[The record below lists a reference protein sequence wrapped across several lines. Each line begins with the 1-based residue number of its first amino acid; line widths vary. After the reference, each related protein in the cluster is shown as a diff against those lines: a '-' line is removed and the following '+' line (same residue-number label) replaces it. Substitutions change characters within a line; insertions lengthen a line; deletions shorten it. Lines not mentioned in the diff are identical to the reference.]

1 MTGINVSFVSVS
13 LIRFISLFLLGL
25 VGESFGAN
33 FIIYGNFQ
41 SHISLETT
49 VENPMSPYEDPSKR
63 NKIQQPTPNSYAS
76 PGMSIPVGSDY
87 ECPDNGSPQQN
98 SDENKLNNNFQYD
111 YATREETSLLPLN
124 GDVKEN
130 SRTSSLRQTRDANAD
145 SNPVYYTLEEDKD
158 VAGGNLPTPPE
169 DPLQEG
175 KVSQAGKSSKQPI
188 YHILEDDTSHQEE
201 KRGAG
206 AKQLKQ
212 QPVYHTLENNYEEIP
227 IPTGQ

>member
-1 MTGINVSFVSVS
+1 MT
-13 LIRFISLFLLGL
+13 
-25 VGESFGAN
+25 
-33 FIIYGNFQ
+33 
-41 SHISLETT
+41 H
-49 VENPMSPYEDPSKR
+49 YEDPSQR
-63 NKIQQPTPNSYAS
+63 NKIQQPTPNPYAS

-130 SRTSSLRQTRDANAD
+130 SDAAG
-145 SNPVYYTLEEDKD
+145 NPFYHTLEEDKD

-227 IPTGQ
+227 IPTGQWTKNKIMS